1 MNSVPPFVPEHPL
14 IEHSDQFDRLA
25 IVGVSARTAG
35 RRLRDTLFVEEP
47 DYSTILTKLK
57 SEGKQSVVLIA
68 TCERFDFVLC
78 QFEREDIDYYQNIIA
93 QEANIDLESLRKQSY
108 QHTGVDALR
117 HLFAVASS
125 LDSLIV
131 GEPQI
136 LGQVKEC
143 HRVSRDLGLTDSFLD
158 SVLNAGLV
166 VAKRVRTETTIAQQ
180 PISLASSALQVARG
194 IHGDLARCTVSLIGS
209 GEVGE
214 LLCQEFNSVGIGDL
228 IITHPKIG
236 RSQTASFRLGGKV
249 CPWDQ
254 LDDLISQSDIILSAY
269 GGADHIFT
277 AANVGVALRKRKRK
291 PVFFIDTT
299 AARDIATEVNDLSG
313 AYFYNLEDLESVAKQ
328 GKVHREAAMM
338 AAWKVLGDEMQAF
351 IRSKVERQAVPAIAV
366 IRKHFESL
374 RSQVLLETEEN
385 ADVATRLLI
394 NRLLHNPQ
402 VVLKEIAREDP
413 EGHVLFEQL
422 LYRFFG
428 IEAALHSR
436 GKEDGGLAENCEPQA
451 NDGKED

>member
-1 MNSVPPFVPEHPL
+1 MNSVPPFIPEHPL
-14 IEHSDQFDRLA
+14 IERSDQFDQLA
-25 IVGVSARTAG
+25 IIGVSARTAG

-47 DYSTILTKLK
+47 DYSSILDKLK
-57 SEGKQSVVLIA
+57 SDDKRSVVLIA
-68 TCERFDFVLC
+68 TCERFDFVLG
-78 QFEREDIDYYQNIIA
+78 QLGNEDIDFYQNIIA
-93 QEANIDLESLRKQSY
+93 QEANVDLETFQKQSY
-108 QHTGVDALR
+108 QHTGFDALR
-117 HLFAVASS
+117 HLFAVAAS

-143 HRVSRDLGLTDSFLD
+143 HRVSKSLGLTDSFLD
-158 SVLNAGLV
+158 SVFDASLV
-166 VAKRVRTETTIAQQ
+166 SAKRVRTETTIAQQ

-194 IHGDLARCTVSLIGS
+194 IHGDLTRCTVSLIGS

-214 LLCQEFNSVGIGDL
+214 LLCQEFKGVGIGNL
-228 IITHPKIG
+228 VITHPKIG
-236 RSQTASFRLGGKV
+236 RSQTASFRLGGEV
-249 CPWDQ
+249 CPWNQ
-254 LDDLISQSDIILSAY
+254 LDDLIFRSDIVLSAY
-269 GGADHIFT
+269 GGGDHILST
-277 AANVGVALRKRKRK
+277 LNVGGALRKRKRK

-299 AARDIATEVNDLSG
+299 AARDIAPDVNDLDG
-313 AYFYNLEDLESVAKQ
+313 AYSYNLDDLESVAKQ

-351 IRSKVERQAVPAIAV
+351 IRAKAERQAVPAIAV
-366 IRKHFESL
+366 IRKHFETL
-374 RSQVLLETEEN
+374 RSHVLLEAGEN
-385 ADVATRLLI
+385 ADAATRLLI

-413 EGHVLFEQL
+413 DGHVQLEQL

-428 IEAALHSR
+428 IETALPDN
-436 GKEDGGLAENCEPQA
+436 GKENDESTGSCELLE